1 MIKQFIYI
9 LIIFVGLVSSCSL
22 GDNKP
27 RSISRLPEPDIMERL
42 EGQKN
47 IIDTQFQ
54 QNKNKIIV
62 LAKPFANDEPMQIG
76 REDVPNIVNSV
87 FSILKDSSGQI
98 IAAYETLRIG
108 SDGEFVPTFL
118 RTGRFDG
125 LGGRIVLAHYF
136 DEYGRTFAFERQVN
150 GIFTEGTVHEI
161 RTKYYDDHFRLMDE
175 TYKLVDDENKNL
187 PKDSYQFLYDH
198 EHKISA
204 DVDEYLRTNR
214 IKTAGKSTGSRLSD
228 RSGNIS
234 KEQ

>member
-1 MIKQFIYI
+1 MKIKEIIENTIIKQFIYI

-27 RSISRLPEPDIMERL
+27 RSTSRLLPEPDIMERL

-98 IAAYETLRIG
+98 IAAYEPCVSEVTANLFQHFCVPDVLMVWAAGLFWHITL
-108 SDGEFVPTFL
+108 TN
-118 RTGRFDG
+118 T
-125 LGGRIVLAHYF
+125 A
-136 DEYGRTFAFERQVN
+136 
-150 GIFTEGTVHEI
+150 
-161 RTKYYDDHFRLMDE
+161 
-175 TYKLVDDENKNL
+175 
-187 PKDSYQFLYDH
+187 
-198 EHKISA
+198 EHSLLK
-204 DVDEYLRTNR
+204 
-214 IKTAGKSTGSRLSD
+214 GKSMEFSQKGQCMRYE
-228 RSGNIS
+228 RNIMTTTFD
-234 KEQ
+234 